1 MKTLLETPTLPS
13 MTDRLIKYLF
23 IGAIGCV
30 YFSAVSVMVL
40 IPEPLIFK
48 IPVIMA
54 STCLAGVGVL
64 MAMKLK

>member
-1 MKTLLETPTLPS
+1 

-30 YFSAVSVMVL
+30 YFAAVSAMIL
-40 IPEPLIFK
+40 IPEPLIFR

-54 STCLAGVGVL
+54 CTCLAGVGVL
-64 MAMKLK
+64 MAMQLK

>member
-1 MKTLLETPTLPS
+1 
-13 MTDRLIKYLF
+13 MTDRIIRYLF

-30 YFSAVSVMVL
+30 LFAAISAMII

-54 STCLAGVGVL
+54 CTCLAGVGVL
-64 MAMKLK
+64 MAMKY

>member
-1 MKTLLETPTLPS
+1 MKTLPETPTLPS

-30 YFSAVSVMVL
+30 YFAAVSAMVL

-54 STCLAGVGVL
+54 CTCLAGVGVL
-64 MAMKLK
+64 MAMKY